1 MDNKWL
7 TSVPKS
13 PVFRRACPSRRA
25 FVENRPSNAR
35 LFVILPV
42 FLWFS
47 AHSERYWA
55 IWQTG
60 QQRSE
65 PALNHKR
72 TTKSQKLEFR
82 SSLRPSN
89 ARIFAKKA
97 PVFLQKWARL
107 KNWVHC
113 TNPVL
118 EINCGPPTNFFW
130 SGRSPQKARKSRQ
143 IEPCTKSAYFVFCNL
158 RGQNNYFGGTNGIWG
173 DRTMDLAGQK
183 SVWVSPI
190 SISWFI

>member
-1 MDNKWL
+1 MTTYVHNVSHPHHVSMLQIWSTLLSMDNKWL

-82 SSLRPSN
+82 PSLRPSN
-89 ARIFAKKA
+89 ARIFAKKT
-97 PVFLQKWARL
+97 PVWRIGYTEKESEKTPKKYTSMSEESGGNFKFMNAMNTYVL
-107 KNWVHC
+107 K
-113 TNPVL
+113 
-118 EINCGPPTNFFW
+118 
-130 SGRSPQKARKSRQ
+130 
-143 IEPCTKSAYFVFCNL
+143 
-158 RGQNNYFGGTNGIWG
+158 
-173 DRTMDLAGQK
+173 
-183 SVWVSPI
+183 
-190 SISWFI
+190 

>member
-1 MDNKWL
+1 MAEKWYYCSILVGLIFVLSCFGPGVSHLLIAAYSISSARRRKQRRAVPELQPSSSSSYVHNVSHPHHVSMLQIWSTLVSMDNKWL

-72 TTKSQKLEFR
+72 TTKSQKLGV
-82 SSLRPSN
+82 SSV
-89 ARIFAKKA
+89 FA
-97 PVFLQKWARL
+97 PV
-107 KNWVHC
+107 
-113 TNPVL
+113 
-118 EINCGPPTNFFW
+118 
-130 SGRSPQKARKSRQ
+130 
-143 IEPCTKSAYFVFCNL
+143 
-158 RGQNNYFGGTNGIWG
+158 
-173 DRTMDLAGQK
+173 
-183 SVWVSPI
+183 
-190 SISWFI
+190 